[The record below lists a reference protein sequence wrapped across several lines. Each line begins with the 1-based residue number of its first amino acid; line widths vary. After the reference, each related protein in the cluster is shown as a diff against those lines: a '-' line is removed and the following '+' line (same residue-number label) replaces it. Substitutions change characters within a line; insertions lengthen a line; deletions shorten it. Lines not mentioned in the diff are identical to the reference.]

1 MHCFYFNKYWSI
13 SVYNFDSTV
22 SHCVKFD
29 KCNLEVLYICSLF
42 TFNKYWSIS
51 VYNFDSTISH
61 YVKFDRCN
69 LKVLHSWRVY
79 NFNKYWYWSISLYN
93 FYSTISHYV
102 KFDRCNL
109 KVLHRCIVFTL
120 TNTDQFLCIISTV
133 QFLIALKLTDV
144 ISKFCTVSV
153 FLLPT
158 KQKIYGYVHGLPD
171 YKTPYA

>member
-109 KVLHRCIVFTL
+109 KVLHSFRVFTSNKTEDL
-120 TNTDQFLCIISTV
+120 WLCTRSTRLQDSICV
-133 QFLIALKLTDV
+133 DIMVHQTLPSAQKPHCFM
-144 ISKFCTVSV
+144 FCTKRLN
-153 FLLPT
+153 F
-158 KQKIYGYVHGLPD
+158 
-171 YKTPYA
+171 KT